1 MMEIILTSI
10 IIGLIAIIL
19 WVKQAKNTKT
29 ADLQKS
35 GIVTIRLIKQVIVL
49 TQQHRGLMAAW
60 LNGDDKIEIELTRRK
75 QKILLLSQDIDS
87 SDIAQEERW
96 LAFKDHWARLVVFD
110 KTTNVLNSFEQHTKM
125 IRNLAYFLEDIA
137 EKSHLTS
144 DYIVELPNIGFTWRE
159 LVLVAENVG
168 QSRAIGTAV
177 ATQQFCSSVDKIRL
191 NFLTQTIKTTTKD
204 TLNNL
209 SSLPHEYKKHDKLIK
224 LAIAKIS
231 QLTGIILN
239 DLVNANKITV
249 NQKTYYDLATETIEL
264 LNNVFDHQVEQV
276 ESVI

>member
-1 MMEIILTSI
+1 MEIILTSI
-10 IIGLIAIIL
+10 IIGLVAIIL
-19 WVKQAKNTKT
+19 WIKQIKNTNT
-29 ADLQKS
+29 TDLQKS
-35 GIVTIRLIKQVIVL
+35 GISDIRLIKQVIVFA
-49 TQQHRGLMAAW
+49 QQHRGLMGAW
-60 LNGDDKIEIELTRRK
+60 LNGDDKIEIELNRRK
-75 QKILLLSQDIDS
+75 QKISLLTKEIDS

-144 DYIVELPNIGFTWRE
+144 DYIVEMPNIGFVWRE
-159 LVLVAENVG
+159 LVLVAESIG

-177 ATQQFCSSVDKIRL
+177 ATRNFCSSVDKIRL

-204 TLNNL
+204 TLNHL
-209 SSLPHEYKKHDKLIK
+209 SALPQEQKKHDRSIE
-224 LAIAKIS
+224 LATAKIT
-231 QLTGIILN
+231 QLTSIILN
-239 DLVNANKITV
+239 DLVNTNKITV
-249 NQKTYYDLATETIEL
+249 DHKAYYDLATETIEL
-264 LNNVFDHQVEQV
+264 LNNVFDHQVEQI